1 MASGKPKTRRRS
13 GAKKAWAG
21 RFQEETDRLVERFTN
36 SIAVDRRLY
45 AYDIEGSIAH
55 CRTLAK
61 ARVLSARETAT
72 IIRGLQRVRQELERD
87 RFAFHPEDE
96 DIHMAIERRLTEL
109 IGPLGGKLHTGRSR
123 NDQVSLDVRLY
134 VREGLAL
141 MIDRLTRFQQ
151 VLVRQAQQNRD
162 VAMPGYT
169 HLQRAQPVL
178 FAHHLLAY
186 VEMFERDK
194 GRLRD
199 ARTRANVMP
208 LGSGALAGSNYPVD
222 RQFTA
227 ALLDFP
233 AVTQNSLDAVS
244 DRDFMI
250 ETVAALALLMMHLSR
265 LSEELIL
272 WSSQEFHFVEL
283 PDAFCTG
290 SSMMPQK
297 KNPDVP
303 ELVRGKTGRVYGHL
317 IGLLTTLK
325 ALPMSYN
332 RDLQEDKPALFDALD
347 QADQSLDVMTELM
360 RRLSVDREALTRALS
375 GGGML
380 ATEIADYLVNR
391 GIPFREAHAVTGR
404 IVRWALDAGRDLGE
418 LSLEELRKFSPKFE
432 ASVLQRLTA
441 KGAIDRK
448 AQIGGTA
455 SKQVERRL
463 RAWTKALA

>member
-1 MASGKPKTRRRS
+1 MAPAKRKRRVTAV
-13 GAKKAWAG
+13 AKKAWAG
-21 RFQEETDRLVERFTN
+21 RFQEQTDRLVERFTN

-45 AYDIEGSIAH
+45 AHDIDGSIAH
-55 CRTLAK
+55 CRTLEK
-61 ARVLSARETAT
+61 ARVLTRRETAS
-72 IIRGLQRVRQELERD
+72 IIQGLQLVRRELERE
-87 RFAFHPEDE
+87 RFTFLPEDE

-123 NDQVSLDVRLY
+123 NDQVALDVRLY
-134 VREGLAL
+134 LRDRISALIGRLAECQ
-141 MIDRLTRFQQ
+141 R
-151 VLVRQAQQNRD
+151 VLVRQGEGNRD

-194 GRLRD
+194 QRLRD
-199 ARTRANVMP
+199 ARRRVNVMP

-222 RQFTA
+222 RRLTA
-227 ALLDFP
+227 ELLDFP

-250 ETVAALALLMMHLSR
+250 EVVAALSVLMMHLSR
-265 LSEELIL
+265 ISEELII
-272 WSSQEFHFVEL
+272 WSTQEFHFVEL
-283 PDAFCTG
+283 PDGFCTG

-317 IGLLTTLK
+317 MGLLTTLK
-325 ALPMSYN
+325 GLPMSYN

-347 QADQSLDVMTELM
+347 QADSSLEVMTELL
-360 RRLSVDREALTRALS
+360 RRLTVDREALTRALS

-380 ATEIADYLVNR
+380 ATEIADYLVSK
-391 GIPFREAHAVTGR
+391 GVPFREAHSITGR
-404 IVRWALDAGRDLGE
+404 IVRWALDRGKDLSE
-418 LSLEELRKFSPKFE
+418 LSLDELRQFSSKFAPS
-432 ASVLQRLTA
+432 ALQRLTVR
-441 KGAIDRK
+441 GAIDRK

-455 SKQVERRL
+455 SKQVDRRL
-463 RAWTKALA
+463 RNWAKALG